1 MGIFDKIKQ
10 ILKPKEDNTSS
21 KKANNNKLLR
31 EEGEKNTQ
39 PSIKR
44 EESSAVSESQSTSSK
59 DLSIDNNFI
68 EETPVH
74 LKDSEE
80 LKADLDSIESSEI
93 DGGNSEEVKT
103 SQMSKS
109 NISNNSLIDNSDSQ
123 MSKLDKSL
131 DKTRDGFFGK
141 MKLFFTGKNK
151 VDDTFLD
158 QLEEMLITSDVGVK
172 TTIKI
177 IDLVETFVAKN
188 KYVNQEELKIILKNQ
203 IIGLLNVNQKSDNTE
218 NTKPYV
224 ILFVGVNG
232 VGKTTTIAKLANFFK
247 TQGKSV
253 LIGAADTFRAAAIDQ
268 IDKWANQINVPIVKQ
283 KMGSDPAAV
292 AYDTIQ
298 SAIASNI
305 DYVII
310 DTAGRLHNKI
320 NLMSELEK
328 ISSAIGKLTHS
339 APHEVVLALDAS
351 TGQNALEQAKQ
362 FLKATNVTHLAI
374 TKLDGTAKGGVVIS
388 ICDQL
393 SIPIKYIG
401 VGEKIEDIQLF
412 NKMEFVE
419 SLFK

>member
-44 EESSAVSESQSTSSK
+44 EESTAVSESQSTSSK

-123 MSKLDKSL
+123 KSKLDKSL